1 MSVRLPDDDVAFYLA
16 AATQLPPRERPEFQ
30 ERVAA
35 ILRAHPDPGSGT
47 VNAAVRT
54 VLHGA
59 AGGIAGAAAVG
70 RSVALGALGKAVY
83 CGHGVDTKP
92 R

>member
-16 AATQLPPRERPEFQ
+16 AANQLPPRERPEFQ

-35 ILRAHPDPGSGT
+35 ILRAHPDSGPGT

-54 VLHGA
+54 VLHGLQVA
-59 AGGIAGAAAVG
+59 SQAPPRSGAQSRWA
-70 RSVALGALGKAVY
+70 R
-83 CGHGVDTKP
+83 
-92 R
+92 